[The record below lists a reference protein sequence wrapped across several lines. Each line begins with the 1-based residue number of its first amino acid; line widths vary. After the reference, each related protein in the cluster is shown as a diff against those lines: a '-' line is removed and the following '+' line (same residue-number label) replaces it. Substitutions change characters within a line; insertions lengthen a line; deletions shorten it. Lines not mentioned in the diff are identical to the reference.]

1 MVRSHL
7 KVRNAR
13 QSPGSGSANVSPAMP
28 SGSPDPSPR
37 WHLWYLLSAPFAWN
51 AASCSLSAKCP
62 AFLSGA
68 VSRNH
73 TDDMGCKGEAGNCLL
88 SLDRGLAH
96 TRICWAW
103 GDGRKVHLGSQPR
116 LFEKPEG
123 SCYGEVS
130 ICEMAPQQGP
140 PKQRQ
145 ARFRFPIHPKVCT
158 HWRLNVILASFTA
171 SNSCRT

>member
-1 MVRSHL
+1 
-7 KVRNAR
+7 
-13 QSPGSGSANVSPAMP
+13 MP
-28 SGSPDPSPR
+28 SGSPNPSPR

-96 TRICWAW
+96 TRICWDLVLLW
-103 GDGRKVHLGSQPR
+103 RGVTGEKSNLDPSPGSLRNQKD
-116 LFEKPEG
+116 L
-123 SCYGEVS
+123 VTT
-130 ICEMAPQQGP
+130 
-140 PKQRQ
+140 
-145 ARFRFPIHPKVCT
+145 RFPSVRWPHSKDPRNRDKQDFDSPYTPKSVHT
-158 HWRLNVILASFTA
+158 GV
-171 SNSCRT
+171 